1 MGPAEKEILRQ
12 WKSAGGSFK
21 LAAEAAEKELE
32 QEELDA
38 AERPVSQA
46 RVERGVRE

>member
-12 WKSAGGSFK
+12 WKDAGGIYK

-38 AERPVSQA
+38 TERPVAQVKA
-46 RVERGVRE
+46 EGVRQ